1 MKMECNMF
9 LLRWKLAL
17 IQLLIDVSNSI
28 IIMQRMDHSK
38 LVMLADKRII
48 ITVFMK
54 KKINI

>member
-28 IIMQRMDHSK
+28 IIMQKMGYSK
-38 LVMLADKRII
+38 LVMLE
-48 ITVFMK
+48 K
-54 KKINI
+54 KEHYEN